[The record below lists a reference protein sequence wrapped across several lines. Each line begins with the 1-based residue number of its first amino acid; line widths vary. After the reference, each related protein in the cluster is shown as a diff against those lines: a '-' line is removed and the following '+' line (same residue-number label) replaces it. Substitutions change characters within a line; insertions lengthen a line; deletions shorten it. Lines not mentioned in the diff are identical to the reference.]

1 MDFLKFLKDYENEDV
16 TTVAKIVESNKAKE
30 NAIIKEAFN
39 TTFASKK
46 EALFNLTNYF
56 GEASTAP
63 KGIDVEY
70 VKEHMDTLKEK
81 ISQLDEGD
89 IRIIIHNHEGPGKG
103 KGLGGVEMEE
113 EGAKPKRKRG
123 RPRKDDF
130 TKAPKNTGVIY
141 DEADPD
147 IVNDMIADEEQPI
160 EEPVKGDVVQTIGDE
175 EIFDKIF
182 RDIDD
187 DENEEEKET
196 IVDEL
201 KPSKLKWSNIV
212 KKVEAKSLADRKDE
226 LVSELAKLNL
236 DEEELKQATDMAES
250 GEITED
256 DGPIG
261 KGAGIISKIKSLK

>member
-16 TTVAKIVESNKAKE
+16 TKVAEIVESNKAKE
-30 NAIIKEAFN
+30 QAIITEAFDSE
-39 TTFASKK
+39 FASKK
-46 EALFNLTNYF
+46 EALFKLSNYF
-56 GEASTAP
+56 GDVNTAP
-63 KGIDVEY
+63 KTIDVKY
-70 VKEHMDTLKEK
+70 VNEHMDELNDK
-81 ISQLDEGD
+81 ISQLTEGD

-103 KGLGGVEMEE
+103 KGMGSMEMEE
-113 EGAKPKRKRG
+113 EGAKPKKKRG

-147 IVNDMIADEEQPI
+147 VVNDMIADEDEV
-160 EEPVKGDVVQTIGDE
+160 PVDKPKEDDIIQDIGDE

-182 RDIDD
+182 D
-187 DENEEEKET
+187 DEEDKKET

-201 KPSKLKWSNIV
+201 KPEKLRWSDIV
-212 KKVEAKSLADRKDE
+212 NKVEAKELSDRKDE
-226 LVSELAKLNL
+226 LVSELADLNL

-250 GEITED
+250 GEIIED

-261 KGAGIISKIKSLK
+261 KGAGIINKIQSLNK